1 MTGRR
6 RKTSVGLLF
15 GGRSA
20 EHEVSLKSA
29 AAVYDRLDPG
39 RFEVVSIFIAK
50 DGRWGRVASPSAPPS
65 RLKAARSF
73 LPWSN
78 KGLPAALKA
87 DIYFPVLHGPYGEDG
102 TIQGLLEMADVPYVG
117 AGVLASAAGMDKAV
131 MKTLFAAR
139 GLPIVKHVTLAE
151 GEWRAA
157 PAKVLAHFRAGF
169 ELPLFV
175 KPANLGSSVGISKVK
190 AWEATGPALD
200 AAFAYD
206 RKVVVEQGVRARE
219 IECSVLGND
228 APRASLPGELIPAG
242 DSEFYDYA
250 DKYEKGQTGFR
261 IPAPLPPD
269 RTEEARRLAVEAFRA
284 VDGAGLARVDL
295 FLDEASGRFFVNEI
309 NTLPGFTAI
318 SMYPRLWEATG
329 LPFAALVEELIRL
342 GFERHA
348 AKKRRVD
355 KRAP

>member
-6 RKTSVGLLF
+6 RRTTVGLLF

-29 AAVYDRLDPG
+29 AAVHAHLDPA
-39 RFEVVSIFIAK
+39 RFEVVCIFIAK
-50 DGRWGRVASPSAPPS
+50 DGRWGLVPSPAAPPS

-73 LPWSN
+73 LPWAN
-78 KGLPAALKA
+78 RALPDALKA
-87 DIYFPVLHGPYGEDG
+87 DIFFPVLHGPYGEDG

-139 GLPIVKHVTLAE
+139 GLPIVKHVTLLE
-151 GEWRAA
+151 PDWRGA
-157 PAKVLAHFRAGF
+157 PERILADLRAGF
-169 ELPLFV
+169 ALPLFV

-190 AWEATGPALD
+190 GWRAAGAALD
-200 AAFAYD
+200 AAFAFD

-219 IECSVLGND
+219 IECAVLGND
-228 APRASLPGELIPAG
+228 APRASIPGWLIPAS
-242 DSEFYDYA
+242 DSDFYDYA
-250 DKYEKGQTGFR
+250 DKYLKGKTRFR
-261 IPAPLPPD
+261 IPAPLPAEE
-269 RTEEARRLAVEAFRA
+269 TEEARRLAVEAFRA

-295 FLDEASGRFFVNEI
+295 FLEEASGRFFVNEI
-309 NTLPGFTAI
+309 NTLPGFTTI

-329 LPFAALVEELIRL
+329 LSFADLVEELIRL

-348 AKKRRVD
+348 ARKRRVD
-355 KRAP
+355 KNAP